1 MLQSLSLTAQ
11 IPPSLI
17 WQKALG
23 GSGFDGA
30 QAIVASP
37 DGGFV
42 VAGYT
47 YSNDGDVT
55 ICYFGVTQCV
65 SEKIAARYLKLGA
78 TLGGCGGN
86 SAARLGVERVSE
98 RPLELSL
105 KAYPN
110 PVQDLVTVE
119 ILAPNAGAATFE
131 VLDLTGRVRQ
141 TRKQELTEGLNEVEF
156 RLGTLPTG
164 VYLIRSVGVQNRQ
177 GVVRVS
183 KE

>member
-1 MLQSLSLTAQ
+1 
-11 IPPSLI
+11 
-17 WQKALG
+17 
-23 GSGFDGA
+23 
-30 QAIVASP
+30 
-37 DGGFV
+37 
-42 VAGYT
+42 
-47 YSNDGDVT
+47 
-55 ICYFGVTQCV
+55 
-65 SEKIAARYLKLGA
+65 
-78 TLGGCGGN
+78 
-86 SAARLGVERVSE
+86 
-98 RPLELSL
+98 LSL

-141 TRKQELTEGLNEVEF
+141 SLRQDLTEGLNDVEL
-156 RLGTLPTG
+156 RLGALPTG